1 MNNYMDKMNQTVDYI
16 KEKVNEIPKL
26 AIILGSGLGS
36 LADDI
41 TEKIVKGDFDIDY
54 EKLKEISQNSIKKN
68 RSHIMSYFYLAMI
81 AIEEK
86 MYNDAFDYANNLYA
100 TSSSTK
106 TLSRYAIPSWHEGA
120 VVTPGNAIGT
130 GGDGD
135 ANSDGVVDIADVTYV
150 LTLMARNGYEA
161 KADVNGDGTV
171 DIADVTNILT
181 IMASQEQ

>member
-1 MNNYMDKMNQTVDYI
+1 M
-16 KEKVNEIPKL
+16 L
-26 AIILGSGLGS
+26 
-36 LADDI
+36 
-41 TEKIVKGDFDIDY
+41 
-54 EKLKEISQNSIKKN
+54 
-68 RSHIMSYFYLAMI
+68 
-81 AIEEK
+81 
-86 MYNDAFDYANNLYA
+86 
-100 TSSSTK
+100 
-106 TLSRYAIPSWHEGA
+106 A

-150 LTLMARNGYEA
+150 LTLMARNGYET

>member
-1 MNNYMDKMNQTVDYI
+1 MTVTADGNY
-16 KEKVNEIPKL
+16 
-26 AIILGSGLGS
+26 
-36 LADDI
+36 
-41 TEKIVKGDFDIDY
+41 
-54 EKLKEISQNSIKKN
+54 
-68 RSHIMSYFYLAMI
+68 I
-81 AIEEK
+81 AIPTGNSTIVLYETNYVPMENGRIFLNPK
-86 MYNDAFDYANNLYA
+86 KTINVGETSIASFAFDWAGNLYVA
-100 TSSSTK
+100 SGGTETF
-106 TLSRYAIPSWHEGA
+106 SRYAIPYENKL

-150 LTLMARNGYEA
+150 WTLMARNGYET